1 MPEPVIIL
9 NDLCKSYGKKEV
21 LKHLNLTVEKGEILA
36 VIGPSG
42 AGKSTLLRLI
52 DGLDTGYE
60 GKISLFSEELTRR
73 NIHRLRDKTGL
84 LFQKTVLFDL
94 SVEENIT
101 LGLSYR
107 HVARAVRKERADN
120 ALEKM
125 NMKEY
130 AKRNARTLSGGE
142 GQRVAF
148 ARVLV
153 TEPEL
158 ILLDEPTANLDPLA
172 TAILEDMIL
181 EENRENNTTIIINTH
196 DQEQALRLS
205 TRVAVMLDGEI
216 RQIGK
221 PEEIMNHPADTETAR
236 FVGFQ
241 NILKADT
248 LHGACSDGFIVIRA
262 EDIDISNDSGRISGV
277 VTSLHRRGAVLEIM
291 VDAGEPVLV
300 SYPWKDYQNQ
310 FSVGSKIFL
319 SWDEEMA
326 VFVQR

>member
-1 MPEPVIIL
+1 
-9 NDLCKSYGKKEV
+9 
-21 LKHLNLTVEKGEILA
+21 
-36 VIGPSG
+36 
-42 AGKSTLLRLI
+42 
-52 DGLDTGYE
+52 
-60 GKISLFSEELTRR
+60 
-73 NIHRLRDKTGL
+73 
-84 LFQKTVLFDL
+84 
-94 SVEENIT
+94 
-101 LGLSYR
+101 
-107 HVARAVRKERADN
+107 
-120 ALEKM
+120 
-125 NMKEY
+125 
-130 AKRNARTLSGGE
+130 
-142 GQRVAF
+142 
-148 ARVLV
+148 
-153 TEPEL
+153 
-158 ILLDEPTANLDPLA
+158 
-172 TAILEDMIL
+172 MIL